1 MLFLYVVKLLMLS
14 YICDVAVAVVA
25 VMAEIHFIP
34 SVVSGTSAEIAVQSV
49 AVPVVYLKVYPF
61 LQSGQIPSSAP
72 CCLMRG
78 GYTLLMRSEKCWLTR
93 GRHTWSR
100 V

>member
-61 LQSGQIPSSAP
+61 LQSGRYLLCP
-72 CCLMRG
+72 CCLIRG
-78 GYTLLMRSEKCWLTR
+78 GYTLLMRLEKCWLTR
-93 GRHTWSR
+93 GSTRGR